1 MEEILLNPNVAYLL
15 LMAGF
20 LIAVLAVLTPG
31 TGLFEIGTLF
41 AWLLAG
47 WSIYN
52 LQINLWALIVLV
64 IGVFPFLLAV
74 RKSKQLAYLVVSIAA
89 LVIGS
94 AFLFPSEDWW
104 RPAVNPL
111 LALVVSGL
119 TGGFFWIVTRKV
131 LEAEQVR
138 PSHDLKALIGAI
150 GEAKTDIHSEGSVQ
164 VGGELWTARSE
175 RLISEGSEVR
185 VVDREGFIL
194 KVEPTQT

>member
-185 VVDREGFIL
+185 VVEREGFIL

>member
-1 MEEILLNPNVAYLL
+1 MEDILLNPNVAYLL

-20 LIAVLAVLTPG
+20 LMAVLAVLTPG
-31 TGLFEIGTLF
+31 TGLFEISTLF

-52 LQINLWALIVLV
+52 LQINLWALILLV

-74 RKSKQLAYLVVSIAA
+74 RKSKQLAYLVVSIAT

-94 AFLFPSEDWW
+94 AFLFRGEGW

-119 TGGFFWIVTRKV
+119 TGSFFWIVTRKV

-164 VGGELWTARSE
+164 VAGELWTARSE
-175 RLISEGSEVR
+175 GLIPEGSEVL
-185 VVDREGFIL
+185 VVEREGFIL

>member
-1 MEEILLNPNVAYLL
+1 MEDILLNPNVAYLL

-20 LIAVLAVLTPG
+20 LMAVLAVLTPG
-31 TGLFEIGTLF
+31 TGLFEISTLF

-52 LQINLWALIVLV
+52 LQINLWALILLV

-74 RKSKQLAYLVVSIAA
+74 RKSKQLAYLVVSIAT

-94 AFLFPSEDWW
+94 AFLFRGEGW

-119 TGGFFWIVTRKV
+119 TGSFFWIVTRKV
-131 LEAEQVR
+131 LEAEQVQ
-138 PSHDLKALIGAI
+138 PSHDLRALIGAI

-164 VGGELWTARSE
+164 VAGELWTARSE
-175 RLISEGSEVR
+175 GLIPEGSEVL
-185 VVDREGFIL
+185 VVEREGFIL